1 MDEREEQIER
11 LKLAIKDAKRLQA
24 ELKQTVVDVDR
35 LLREI
40 HARAPGKRRSNNK
53 SN

>member
-11 LKLAIKDAKRLQA
+11 LKQAIKDAKRLQS
-24 ELKQTVVDVDR
+24 EMKQNVTDINR

-40 HARAPGKRRSNNK
+40 HVRAPRTLK
-53 SN
+53 SRKLN